1 MTEGRWRPAVWR
13 VTASAEAFARF
24 FHAEAA
30 GSIVLLAA
38 TVVALVWANSPW
50 AGSYFSITHMVISV
64 SAGTFSFSL
73 SLQHWVNDL
82 MMAVFFFVVGLE
94 IKRELVTGELST
106 VHKATLPVMAALG
119 GVLVPAG
126 IYWTANAGGPGASG
140 WGIPMATDI
149 AFAIGIL
156 AAFGGRAPVGLKV
169 FLTALA
175 IADDLFAVIV
185 IAVFYTETIRLGA
198 LALAGALLLLPAAA
212 ARANVRRPDVYVLMS
227 LAVWVA
233 VTASRLHPTITGVL
247 VAMTIPVRTKREA
260 NAAESDV
267 ERAMG
272 PALEEY
278 LHPVVAFVILPLFA
292 LFNAGV
298 ALEADAARDLLQ
310 PVGLGIVLGL
320 VLGKQAGIMLFGWLA
335 VMSGWAALPDR
346 VTWAQIYGSACLAGV
361 GFTMSLFVTDLAFRD
376 DQLASA
382 AKVAIIA
389 ASVVATAWGALVLQR
404 ALPGPRHAD

>member
-1 MTEGRWRPAVWR
+1 MTDGRRRTAGWR
-13 VTASAEAFARF
+13 VSVSAEAFARF

-38 TVVALVWANSPW
+38 TVVALAWANSPW
-50 AGSYFSITHMVISV
+50 AGSYFSMTHVPISLG
-64 SAGTFSFSL
+64 AGTFSFTL
-73 SLQHWVNDL
+73 SLQHWINDL

-94 IKRELVTGELST
+94 IKRELVTGELSS
-106 VHKATLPVMAALG
+106 VQKATLPVMAALG
-119 GVLVPAG
+119 GVLVPAS
-126 IYWTANAGGPGASG
+126 IYLTANAGGPGVSG
-140 WGIPMATDI
+140 WGVPMATDI
-149 AFAIGIL
+149 AFAIGML
-156 AAFGGRAPVGLKV
+156 AAFGARTPVGLKV

-212 ARANVRRPDVYVLMS
+212 ARAGVRRPDVYALMS

-233 VTASRLHPTITGVL
+233 VTASKLHPTITGVL
-247 VAMTIPVRTKREA
+247 LAMTIPVRTTRDASASRSNE
-260 NAAESDV
+260 

-272 PALEEY
+272 PALEDY

-298 ALEADAARDLLQ
+298 ALEADAARNLLQ

-335 VMSGWAALPDR
+335 VKSGWAALPAG
-346 VTWAQIYGSACLAGV
+346 VTWTQIYGSACLAGV

-376 DQLASA
+376 DRLAST

-389 ASVVATAWGALVLQR
+389 ASVIASAWGALVLQR
-404 ALPGPRHAD
+404 VLPRPRRAE

>member
-1 MTEGRWRPAVWR
+1 MTGPRWPPAVWR
-13 VTASAEAFARF
+13 VSVSAEAFARF

-30 GSIVLLAA
+30 SSIVLLAA
-38 TVVALVWANSPW
+38 TAVALAWANSPW
-50 AGSYFSITHMVISV
+50 AGSYFGITHLPISV

-73 SLQHWVNDL
+73 SLQHWINDL
-82 MMAVFFFVVGLE
+82 LMAVFFFVVGLE

-106 VHKATLPVMAALG
+106 LRKATLPVMAALG
-119 GVLVPAG
+119 GVLVPAA
-126 IYWTANAGGPGASG
+126 IYWTANAGGPGAGG

-156 AAFGGRAPVGLKV
+156 AAFGARVPVGLKV

-185 IAVFYTETIRLGA
+185 IAIFYTETIHLGA

-212 ARANVRRPDVYVLMS
+212 ARANIRRPDVYVLTS

-233 VTASRLHPTITGVL
+233 VTASKLHPTITGVL
-247 VAMTIPVRTKREA
+247 VALTIPVLTNREA
-260 NAAESDV
+260 NAAESDE

-278 LHPVVAFVILPLFA
+278 LHPAVAFVILPLFA
-292 LFNAGV
+292 LVNAGV
-298 ALEADAARDLLQ
+298 ALEADAARNLLQ
-310 PVGLGIVLGL
+310 PVGLGVVLGL

-335 VMSGWAALPDR
+335 VKGGRAALPAG
-346 VTWAQIYGSACLAGV
+346 VTWTQIYGSACLGGV
-361 GFTMSLFVTDLAFRD
+361 GFTMSLFVTDLAFGD
-376 DQLASA
+376 DRLASA

-389 ASVVATAWGALVLQR
+389 ASVIATGWGALVLRR
-404 ALPGPRHAD
+404 ALPGRRQAE